1 MRNKWKVLKVLKR
14 FGLVISYP
22 DIRGPQPPEEG
33 IMAAVFLRGFAYV
46 SKRSLGKVFSAAA
59 IYSDVFSLK

>member
-22 DIRGPQPPEEG
+22 GISGPKPPGEG
-33 IMAAVFLRGFAYV
+33 IMAAVFLRDFA
-46 SKRSLGKVFSAAA
+46 
-59 IYSDVFSLK
+59 